1 MLIDPDRCTGC
12 RYCAWACP
20 YGAPQFDALSGVMT
34 KCTLCVED
42 LEAGRSPSCVAA
54 CPMRA
59 LSVGARAELDRQ
71 HPAAGDGAEGIQPLP
86 DPALTVPGLLVT
98 PHRDAARLADGARV
112 ANYEE
117 T

>member
-1 MLIDPDRCTGC
+1 
-12 RYCAWACP
+12 
-20 YGAPQFDALSGVMT
+20 MT

-42 LEAGRSPSCVAA
+42 VDAGKRPSCVAA

-59 LSVGARAELDRQ
+59 LDAGTREELRARHPQASVE
-71 HPAAGDGAEGIQPLP
+71 AAGRYPLP
-86 DPALTVPGLLVT
+86 DPALTEPGLLVT
-98 PHRDAARLADGARV
+98 PHHDSARLTEVAVV